1 MKIGSP
7 EHKELFCRSFIDSF
21 LPYEPED
28 LAWPELDEESI
39 VLLRSVPVWTMA
51 LEVEVNAG
59 MMLDGFAKTQSDPL
73 IREALALQG
82 YEETRH
88 GRMLRELIKRYGL
101 SAGPIEPSMPPAR
114 SEFVKFGYNECLDSL
129 FGFGIFRLACEA
141 RIVPES
147 LTTLFAR
154 VLIEEARHIVFF
166 VNWIAYER
174 AQRGFGAPVLQAI
187 PTALGYLQALR
198 KTIGRATQAKVEDR
212 GMAAAGEVFR
222 GLTLKKFLVT
232 CLEEN
237 ERYMAAFDPRLL
249 RPRVMPAMARI
260 VLTLTNTGSRIRDV
274 ARKGAARS

>member
-7 EHKELFCRSFIDSF
+7 EHKELFCRSFTDSF
-21 LPYEPED
+21 LPYEPEE
-28 LAWPELDEESI
+28 LVWPELDEDSI
-39 VLLRSVPVWTMA
+39 ALLRSIPVWTMA

-59 MMLDGFAKTQSDPL
+59 RMLDGFANSQSDPL

-88 GRMLRELIKRYGL
+88 GRMLSELIKRYGL
-101 SAGPIEPSMPPAR
+101 SAGPVEPSMPPTR
-114 SEFVKFGYNECLDSL
+114 SAFVKFGYNECLDSL

-154 VLIEEARHIVFF
+154 VLFEEARHIVFF

-174 AQRGFGAPVLQAI
+174 AQRGFGAPVLQAV
-187 PTALGYLQALR
+187 PTAVGYLHALR
-198 KTIGRATQAKVEDR
+198 KTVGRATQTKVEDR
-212 GMAAAGEVFR
+212 GMAAAGEVFH

-249 RPRVMPAMARI
+249 RPRVIPTLARFA
-260 VLTLTNTGSRIRDV
+260 LALTNTGSRIR
-274 ARKGAARS
+274 GAARKDTARS